1 MSVRAS
7 TSSTASTCTRATAD
21 APRARSPC
29 AWQAPPATARST
41 QSGPSVSIRVFRTTV
56 AQFRCQHLVES
67 LRGDA
72 AVEIADLPPPFR
84 EADLIGAPG
93 FGDEN
98 AVPIAHRSNIRVE
111 ERPGVASAQSVP
123 AFDQPHRDLRPL
135 PREPVGDQTVSEA
148 AAR

>member
-21 APRARSPC
+21 APRARSAC

-98 AVPIAHRSNIRVE
+98 GVPIAHRSKSVSKNDQVW
-111 ERPGVASAQSVP
+111 RPPSLSPPSTSRTEISGRFLAS
-123 AFDQPHRDLRPL
+123 L
-135 PREPVGDQTVSEA
+135 
-148 AAR
+148 